1 MSEEQTQTPNGSDQ
15 ELRHRVRNV
24 FAVVSALIALSARNH
39 PEAADFADELRRRV
53 AALARAHAFVR
64 PHLDGAQG
72 ADASNLHDFLAEL
85 LRPYADE
92 GGGRVSITGDDAVF
106 DDQAATA
113 LALLFNELAANAARH
128 GALSR
133 AGGGVRLN
141 TRRRGDRLALTWTE
155 HGGPPLGGGRRRPG
169 FGFALIDLSVD
180 QLDGTLARRWRPE
193 GLEATVDLPVSALS
207 RRRTAAGTSDG
218 VPGSL
223 RTTGRKKDVQV

>member
-1 MSEEQTQTPNGSDQ
+1 MSEDQNQTPNGADQ

-24 FAVVSALIALSARNH
+24 FAVVSALIALSARRY
-39 PEAADFADELRRRV
+39 PEASAFADELRGRV
-53 AALARAHAFVR
+53 AALARAHAFIR

-72 ADASNLHDFLAEL
+72 KAGPSNLHGFLAEL

-113 LALLFNELAANAARH
+113 IALLFNELAANAARH

-133 AGGGVRLN
+133 AGGRVRLS
-141 TRRRGDRLALTWTE
+141 TRRRGDRLALTWAE
-155 HGGPPLGGGRRRPG
+155 HGGPPLDRGRRRPG

-180 QLDGTLARRWRPE
+180 QLDGTLARRWRRE
-193 GLEATVDLPVSALS
+193 GLEATVDVPASALS
-207 RRRTAAGTSDG
+207 RRRPAGGTSED
-218 VPGSL
+218 VRGSL
-223 RTTGRKKDVQV
+223 STTGR